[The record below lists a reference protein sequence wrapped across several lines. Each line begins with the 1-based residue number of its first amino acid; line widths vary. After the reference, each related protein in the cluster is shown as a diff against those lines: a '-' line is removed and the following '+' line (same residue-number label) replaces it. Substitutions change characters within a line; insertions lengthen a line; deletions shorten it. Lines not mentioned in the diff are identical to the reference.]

1 MVTSM
6 DMSQRFNELTKEKIR
21 DLMFNAVFF
30 STKFPKDKIQIE
42 EYYKKTVRS
51 SVDRWLNG
59 GYRIR
64 TPNLEF
70 VFKEKNKIDIL
81 VDLII
86 DVCHEATHINQKE
99 FYAKSHDKTKEYV
112 FEDSVA
118 NSLWEDLKK
127 EHYPDQLYEL
137 DARKQ
142 SFPLAF
148 KFLEENLN
156 LTEQEQHF
164 FAKKLFL
171 NFYTYEF
178 PTTVS
183 EEKLQELDK
192 RLDLASSERILKII
206 DGYFDEKIAKAL
218 KEPYKLENVKNLR
231 VTPEAHSLLDK
242 NFSSRVE
249 QNLAIIESFAN
260 IKKYPYKESLVK
272 DYVKSSEKL
281 CRLLDISP
289 DITPGRF

>member
-6 DMSQRFNELTKEKIR
+6 DISQRFNELTKERIR
-21 DLMFNAVFF
+21 DLMFSAVFF

-42 EYYKKTVRS
+42 EYYEETVRS
-51 SVDRWLNG
+51 SIDRLLNG
-59 GYRIR
+59 GYCIH
-64 TPNLEF
+64 TPDLEL
-70 VFKEKNKIDIL
+70 VFEEEKKIDIL
-81 VDLII
+81 VDLIV
-86 DVCHEATHINQKE
+86 DACHEATHINQKE
-99 FYAKSHDKTKEYV
+99 FYAKSHSKIKEYV

-118 NSLWEDLKK
+118 NSLWQNLKK

-142 SFPLAF
+142 SFSLAF
-148 KFLEENLN
+148 KFLKEELN

-164 FAKKLFL
+164 FAKKLFF
-171 NFYTYEF
+171 NFYDYEF
-178 PTTVS
+178 LIS
-183 EEKLQELDK
+183 EEKLQKLDK
-192 RLDLASSERILKII
+192 RLDLVSSERILEII
-206 DGYFDEKIAKAL
+206 DGYFNEEIVKAL
-218 KEPYKLENVKNLR
+218 KEPYELENVKNLKR
-231 VTPEAHSLLDK
+231 TPEADSLLDK
-242 NFSSRVE
+242 SFSSRVE

-260 IKKYPYKESLVK
+260 IKKYPYKESLVR